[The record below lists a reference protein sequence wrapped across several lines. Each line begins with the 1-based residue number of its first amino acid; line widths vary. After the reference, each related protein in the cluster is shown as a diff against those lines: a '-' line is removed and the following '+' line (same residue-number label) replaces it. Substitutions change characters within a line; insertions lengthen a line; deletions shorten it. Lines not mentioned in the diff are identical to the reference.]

1 MNFAVSGKS
10 DSIGYF
16 KQKVNMIEILE
27 SKRPLLAIVCRNE
40 RTWYSGVR
48 RTEEHVTVYRILCTV
63 KYTVRYLPVGI
74 FVYGAH
80 DPHRV
85 KVEDD

>member
-16 KQKVNMIEILE
+16 KQKVIMIEILE

-40 RTWYSGVR
+40 RIYSIYWYIPSTPESGVLKNMLQYI
-48 RTEEHVTVYRILCTV
+48 YRILCTV
-63 KYTVRYLPVGI
+63 RT
-74 FVYGAH
+74 VYGMVLTT
-80 DPHRV
+80 RTG
-85 KVEDD
+85 